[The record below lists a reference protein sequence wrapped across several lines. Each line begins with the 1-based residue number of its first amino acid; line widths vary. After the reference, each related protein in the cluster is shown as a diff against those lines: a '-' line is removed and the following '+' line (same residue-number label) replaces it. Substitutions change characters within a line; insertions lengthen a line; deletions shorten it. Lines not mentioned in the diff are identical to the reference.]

1 MPLTGHRLRGPG
13 RGGAIE
19 WRRESA
25 RTIESGGPIARG
37 EIMRAII
44 IGGGIGGLT
53 AAIALRRAGIE
64 AQAFEAREEVE
75 KVQLGTGL
83 SIWGNAMG
91 PLRKLGLGDEIE
103 SRGSRM
109 EWIEQRSS
117 KGRVL
122 ARFPIGQAERKS
134 GVPTINVT
142 RADLHAALA
151 GAVDTGTL
159 SFGYPCTGFEQDG
172 EGVTAHFADA
182 PPEDGDLLLG
192 ADGINSVVR
201 AQLLGDEKPRYAGYA
216 AYRGLVE
223 FEHELAPRGTFEQLL
238 GCGSRF
244 FWYHVNDRQ
253 LYWLGV
259 VNARAGDRDPEGGM
273 RERLLERF
281 RGWPEPTD
289 QIIEATAESAILRT
303 EIYDRPPSER
313 WGEGR
318 VTLIGDAAHA
328 MTFNVG
334 QGACQAIEG
343 AVLLAD
349 LVAEGSEPQAALRAY
364 EAQRMNRT
372 AAMIDRAWRMG
383 KISQWRNPLLCA
395 LRNRFW
401 KQIVERIGGGG
412 TRA

>member
-1 MPLTGHRLRGPG
+1 
-13 RGGAIE
+13 
-19 WRRESA
+19 
-25 RTIESGGPIARG
+25 
-37 EIMRAII
+37 
-44 IGGGIGGLT
+44 
-53 AAIALRRAGIE
+53 
-64 AQAFEAREEVE
+64 
-75 KVQLGTGL
+75 
-83 SIWGNAMG
+83 
-91 PLRKLGLGDEIE
+91 
-103 SRGSRM
+103 
-109 EWIEQRSS
+109 
-117 KGRVL
+117 
-122 ARFPIGQAERKS
+122 
-134 GVPTINVT
+134 
-142 RADLHAALA
+142 
-151 GAVDTGTL
+151 
-159 SFGYPCTGFEQDG
+159 
-172 EGVTAHFADA
+172 
-182 PPEDGDLLLG
+182 
-192 ADGINSVVR
+192 
-201 AQLLGDEKPRYAGYA
+201 
-216 AYRGLVE
+216 
-223 FEHELAPRGTFEQLL
+223 
-238 GCGSRF
+238 
-244 FWYHVNDRQ
+244 
-253 LYWLGV
+253 
-259 VNARAGDRDPEGGM
+259 M

-383 KISQWRNPLLCA
+383 KIAQWRNPILCA